1 MPPDLIYY
9 IQFIGNIPIPVTPCF
24 ARDTSHYTD
33 IMKDR
38 AVCIDIWQAC
48 PDQPPFPCQVESA
61 TCPIFNLML
70 RTVINKYRQAS
81 SATGFPR
88 PVAGRDAI
96 RRAPMSP
103 ASIRQAM
110 PARGMP
116 HQPHTI
122 PTPSRA
128 MASYQPCAPPTR
140 LLTLP
145 ARRTR
150 PHGPRRIL

>member
-1 MPPDLIYY
+1 VPPDLIYY

-81 SATGFPR
+81 SATGFPPSGCWPR
-88 PVAGRDAI
+88 RHPSRTYVPGIHTSGHACTRDA
-96 RRAPMSP
+96 A
-103 ASIRQAM
+103 ATA
-110 PARGMP
+110 
-116 HQPHTI
+116 HH